1 MCLTLADDEH
11 FVKEQPMGK
20 MKTMET
26 RLIQKVLF
34 VSLIYLIALPV
45 ILVSGYLF
53 GSILCS
59 WVTWRGNEFLYRP
72 LKWVETYPFVL
83 GVCLYLAGELIII
96 LYFWKKTAGYLTEVS
111 RAIAWIPEGGGRLLQ
126 LSPDIREL
134 EVELNAVRNQIQTS
148 RLQAKEAEQR
158 KNDLVVYLAHDLKTP
173 LTSVLG
179 YLALL
184 EESPE
189 LTLEQRSKYLGIAVQ
204 KANRLEELIN
214 EFFEITR
221 FNLTSI
227 ELERRNIS
235 FTRLL
240 EQTVFEFQPMLLP
253 KELTCSLLAEK
264 DYMAFCDLDK
274 IQRVV
279 DNLLRNAILYSD
291 EGSEIILKLYETG
304 NALVLKCENQGIT
317 IPPEKLERIFEQF
330 YRLDSARTSTSG
342 GAGLGLAIAKEI
354 VRLHGGNI
362 FAESSAGRTVFTV
375 ELPKI

>member
-1 MCLTLADDEH
+1 
-11 FVKEQPMGK
+11 MGR

-26 RLIQKVLF
+26 RLMQKVLS
-34 VSLIYLIALPV
+34 VSLIYLVVLFV
-45 ILVSGYLF
+45 VLVSGYVSGRL
-53 GSILCS
+53 LCGLVPWS
-59 WVTWRGNEFLYRP
+59 GEEFLYRP
-72 LKWVETYPFVL
+72 LKWLEEHPFTM
-83 GVCLYLAGELIII
+83 GICLYLLGELIIV

-111 RAIAWIPEGGGRLLQ
+111 RAIEWIPEGGGRLLQ

-184 EESPE
+184 EETPE
-189 LTLEQRSKYLGIAVQ
+189 LTAEQRSKYLGIAIQ

-221 FNLTSI
+221 FNLTTI
-227 ELERRNIS
+227 ELERRNIN

-240 EQTVFEFQPMLLP
+240 EQTVFEFQPMFSP
-253 KELTCSLLAEK
+253 KGLTCSLSAEK

-291 EGSEIILKLYETG
+291 EGSEIVLELHETAS
-304 NALVLKCENQGIT
+304 ALVLKCINQGAE

-330 YRLDSARTSTSG
+330 YRLDSARTSASG

-354 VRLHGGNI
+354 VRLHGGSI
-362 FAESSAGRTVFTV
+362 FAESSGGRTVFTV
-375 ELPKI
+375 ELPK